1 MSVQDFGSQFAL
13 DLQGLQRLK
22 HSARQDASSG
32 VQGAAQQFEA
42 LFIQM
47 MMKSMRDA
55 VPTTGLLDSKQTEF
69 YQSLLDQQWS
79 QTLASRGMGLAESL
93 VSQLES
99 SGMVAARPSRG
110 SDVDELIAGIPRG
123 APRVLENALRGDD
136 RDADASARADAPA
149 NGTGDGAAAP
159 ESFMAALDAS
169 SRGFMAHLATASTP
183 GAARSEPST
192 ATAESTQATSRQAR
206 FRQATP
212 PNHVQAFVER
222 LAGPARAAS
231 RTTGVP
237 AELILAQAALETGW
251 GRHEIATND
260 GRNSHNLF
268 GIKAGNHWQGPTAEI
283 TTHEYL
289 DGRRTPMTDSF
300 RVYDSFESAF
310 TDYAR
315 LIGDN
320 PRYARVTAAPDAA
333 QAARELQA
341 GGYATDPA
349 YADKLI
355 AVMDSL
361 GPVASTND
369 SLVFLQY

>member
-93 VSQLES
+93 VNQLEA
-99 SGMVAARPSRG
+99 SGMVPARSSQG

-136 RDADASARADAPA
+136 QDRDASAVAGAPA
-149 NGTGDGAAAP
+149 NGAGDDAAAP

-169 SRGFMAHLATASTP
+169 SGGFMAHLATGATTP
-183 GAARSEPST
+183 DATRSEPRS
-192 ATAESTQATSRQAR
+192 ATAESAKATSRQ
-206 FRQATP
+206 TKP
-212 PNHVQAFVER
+212 DHVQAFVEQ
-222 LAGPARAAS
+222 LAGPAQAAS

-251 GRHEIATND
+251 GRHEIATNE

-268 GIKAGNHWQGPTAEI
+268 GIKAGEHWQGPTAEI

-289 DGRRTPMTDSF
+289 DGQHTPMTDSF

-320 PRYARVTAAPDAA
+320 PRYARVSAAPDAA

-361 GPVASTND
+361 GPLASTND

>member
-1 MSVQDFGSQFAL
+1 MSVEDFGSQFAL

-55 VPTTGLLDSKQTEF
+55 VPTTGMLDSKQTEF

-93 VSQLES
+93 VSQLEA
-99 SGMVAARPSRG
+99 SGMVPARPSRG
-110 SDVDELIAGIPRG
+110 SDIDELIAGIPRG
-123 APRVLENALRGDD
+123 APRVLENALRNEDQDG
-136 RDADASARADAPA
+136 DASATADAPA
-149 NGTGDGAAAP
+149 NGSGDGVAAP

-169 SRGFMAHLATASTP
+169 SRGFMAHLATPASDAT
-183 GAARSEPST
+183 RSQPRT
-192 ATAESTQATSRQAR
+192 ATAESGQATSRQA
-206 FRQATP
+206 TP
-212 PNHVQAFVER
+212 PDHVLAFVER
-222 LAGPARAAS
+222 LAGPAQAAS

-320 PRYARVTAAPDAA
+320 PRYARVTAAPDAT

-361 GPVASTND
+361 GPLASTND